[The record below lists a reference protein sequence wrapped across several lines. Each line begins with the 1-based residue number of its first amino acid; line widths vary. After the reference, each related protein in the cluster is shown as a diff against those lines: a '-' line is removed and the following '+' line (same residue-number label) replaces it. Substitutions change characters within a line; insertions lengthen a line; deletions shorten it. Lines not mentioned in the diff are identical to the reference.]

1 MRGLWI
7 FLSLLGG
14 AYIRGVMYGGVTF
27 VILRYMKMIQA
38 RTENTKD

>member
-1 MRGLWI
+1 MDI
-7 FLSLLGG
+7 YKPFGG
-14 AYIRGVMYGGVTF
+14 AYIRGVMYGGGLTF